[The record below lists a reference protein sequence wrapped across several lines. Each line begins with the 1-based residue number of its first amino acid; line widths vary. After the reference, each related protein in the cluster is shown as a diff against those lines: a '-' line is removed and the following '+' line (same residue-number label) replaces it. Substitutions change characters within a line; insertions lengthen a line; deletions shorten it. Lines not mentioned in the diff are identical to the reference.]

1 MKHKPEIYAAA
12 LSRVLSE
19 NKESED
25 GILNNFLRAVRKN
38 GDWVGIS
45 KILRA
50 VETRFV
56 KNRGGR
62 MVLVESARDLPEDMK
77 KEFLKVFSAKGGF
90 ASGEKKEDK
99 IAFINNA
106 NIIAGARVTINGEQ
120 ELDFSFRRKLN
131 KLFK

>member
-1 MKHKPEIYAAA
+1 MKYKPEIYANAFSKA
-12 LSRVLSE
+12 LAE

-38 GDWVGIS
+38 GDWIGIS

-50 VETRFV
+50 VEAHFV

-62 MVLVESARDLPEDMK
+62 MVLVESARDLPEDTVEK
-77 KEFLKVFSAKGGF
+77 FLKSFSAQGGS
-90 ASGEKKEDK
+90 ASGGKKEDK
-99 IAFINNA
+99 IAFLNNA
-106 NIIAGARVTINGEQ
+106 NIIAGARITIDGET